1 MIKKKPSRKNLIRRL
16 DNLVRKIVLE
26 RTPHCVL
33 AASNCS
39 PVLQA
44 GHIFSRSHYATRW
57 DLTNVWTQCSSHNL
71 LHERDQWPF
80 FSWFQSEFGPEKFE
94 ELRAK
99 HYQLTHYKSS
109 DLLALLDQLGGKGK

>member
-1 MIKKKPSRKNLIRRL
+1 MRKPSRKNLIRRL
-16 DNLVRKIVLE
+16 DALLRKIVLE
-26 RTPHCVL
+26 RNPYCVL

-39 PVLQA
+39 TVLQA

-57 DLTNVWTQCSSHNL
+57 DLDNVWTQCSSHNL

-80 FSWFQSEFGPEKFE
+80 FYWFQSEFGKKEFE